1 MARVRHH
8 VNPLKGAFWGKRP
21 PPVAGEDL
29 EVEIGCADAQFLFE
43 RAAADPARRYVGI
56 EIREE
61 LVAQVN
67 RQAAAIGAPVA
78 AVFAHANLHLE
89 DLFAPGSVARFYV
102 NFPDPWFK
110 RRHHKR
116 RVVDSALA
124 RAMATRLR
132 PDGEVFFQSD
142 IWDVALDAM
151 AALETEPM
159 LVNRAGAWSF
169 WRRGNSYGARSRRE
183 VWCEERGLPI
193 WRIAYARALSPAPAR
208 DLRAP

>member
-8 VNPLKGAFWGKRP
+8 VNPLKGAFYGTRP
-21 PPVAGEDL
+21 APVAGDGL

-43 RAAADPARRYVGI
+43 RAAADPSRRYVGL
-56 EIREE
+56 EIRDE

-67 RQAAAIGAPVA
+67 RQAQATGAPVT

-89 DLFAPGSVARFYV
+89 DLFAPGAVARFYV

-116 RVVDSALA
+116 RVVDAALA
-124 RAMATRLR
+124 RAMASRLGAG
-132 PDGEVFFQSD
+132 GELLFQSD

-151 AALETEPM
+151 AALEAEPG
-159 LVNRAGAWSF
+159 LSNRAGAWSF
-169 WRRGNSYGARSRRE
+169 WRGGNPYGARSRRE
-183 VWCEERGLPI
+183 AWCEERGLPI
-193 WRIAYARALSPAPAR
+193 WRIAYSRRA
-208 DLRAP
+208 